1 MTIACHRARGHGEA
15 GFTLMELTVAL
26 LAGLIV
32 AMGIVSL
39 SREATN
45 TFHEEARGSAAE
57 AALRTAIDRL
67 RADLA
72 RAGYMSTGNILVDPN
87 IAHAPG
93 QTNIQS
99 ITGMAGI
106 TGLASIRWDPTNNS
120 VATNPGISTLSNIQS
135 PALSPDLIRI
145 SGNLTA
151 ADQFDVQSI
160 TQAGNCRRIY
170 LNPNAPALFRIL
182 SPSDSGSGAELAH
195 IFVPSATGSAQ
206 FIVRLVDDTG
216 RSQYLATCSGAGH
229 VGLDAGNGNLPY
241 VDIDNT
247 NTPILTANATG
258 TIGGVSGYASGRSWI
273 NPVHIAQ
280 WEIIDAATEPAQDSA
295 LQRQSLSA
303 TDANKYDLMRSY
315 VDATGAVVPD
325 TREVV
330 AEYAVD
336 LAFAFSV
343 DTGTPALPAI
353 TTFAFDDAKNNGPWG
368 IATATANPGP
378 QRIRSVRARLV
389 TRTAQPDRTVNV
401 APLPANYGKQAFMY
415 RYCMVTPCAT
425 SDGTLRWARTRT
437 LTTEVALINQSRS
450 F

>member
-1 MTIACHRARGHGEA
+1 MSIARCRARGHGEA

-57 AALRTAIDRL
+57 AALRTAMDRL

-93 QTNIQS
+93 ATNIAS

-106 TGLASIRWDPTNNS
+106 TGLGSISLSAGGS
-120 VATNPGISTLSNIQS
+120 VGRNPGIKTLSNAQS
-135 PALSPDLIRI
+135 PALSPDLIQI
-145 SGNLTA
+145 AGNLTTSE
-151 ADQFDVQSI
+151 QFDVQSI
-160 TQAGNCRRIY
+160 SQSGACRRIS
-170 LNPNAPALFRIL
+170 LNPNAPALYRIL
-182 SPSDSGSGAELAH
+182 APSDGGSGAELQN
-195 IFVPSATGSAQ
+195 IFIPSAKGAAQ

-216 RSQYLATCSGAGH
+216 RSQYLATCKGTGH
-229 VGLDAGNGNLPY
+229 VGLDAANVPY
-241 VDIDNT
+241 VEIDNT
-247 NTPILTANATG
+247 STPILTANATG
-258 TIGGVSGYASGRSWI
+258 TIGGVSGLASGRSWL

-325 TREVV
+325 TSEIV

-343 DTGTPALPAI
+343 DTGTPALPSI
-353 TTFAFDDAKNNGPWG
+353 TTYGFDDSTSNGPWG
-368 IATATANPGP
+368 VATTTAATGP
-378 QRIRSVRARLV
+378 HRIRSVRARLV
-389 TRTAQPDRTVNV
+389 TRTAQPDRTVNIS
-401 APLPANYGKQAFMY
+401 PFPANYAKEHYMY
-415 RYCMVTPCAT
+415 RYCLVTPCST
-425 SDGTLRWARTRT
+425 TDGTLRWGRART
-437 LTTEVALINQSRS
+437 LTTDVALVNQSRS
-450 F
+450 Y